1 MSPTAGSKVPGPGF
15 DLFLFLE
22 DFALSLRLGF
32 VKSLSRLNIQLW
44 VSLVDFGLELFGL
57 SSWSFVQVKK
67 LSLFGV
73 DGTQACLAERFP
85 RKETEC
91 GLVDGTQ
98 ACTWA
103 PSV

>member
-1 MSPTAGSKVPGPGF
+1 MT
-15 DLFLFLE
+15 
-22 DFALSLRLGF
+22 
-32 VKSLSRLNIQLW
+32 SLSRLNIQLW
-44 VSLVDFGLELFGL
+44 VSLVDCGLELFGL
-57 SSWSFVQVKK
+57 SCWAFVQVKK

-91 GLVDGTQ
+91 GLVVGTQ

>member
-1 MSPTAGSKVPGPGF
+1 MSPTAGSKVPGKVPGPGF
-15 DLFLFLE
+15 DLFLE

-57 SSWSFVQVKK
+57 SCWAFVQVKK

-73 DGTQACLAERFP
+73 DGTQAC
-85 RKETEC
+85 
-91 GLVDGTQ
+91 
-98 ACTWA
+98 TWA